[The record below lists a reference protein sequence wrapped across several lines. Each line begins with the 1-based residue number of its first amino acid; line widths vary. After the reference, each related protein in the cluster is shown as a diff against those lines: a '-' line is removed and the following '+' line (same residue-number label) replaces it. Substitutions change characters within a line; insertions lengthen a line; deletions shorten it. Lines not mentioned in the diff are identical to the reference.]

1 MTNRFSLAVHGGA
14 GTILRS
20 QMTVEKEAAYHT
32 GIEAALKAGYAV
44 LEKGGD
50 SIDAVVEAVC
60 ALEDNPLF
68 NAGRG
73 AVFTSDGK
81 HEMDAAVME
90 GTNRNVGAVAGIQ
103 GPKNPV
109 KVSRLIMDQSEHV
122 FFSADAAMKMA
133 RDAGLAFE
141 DADYFHTDARWNA
154 LQETLKL
161 RAEGKES
168 NDPARRHG
176 TVGAVACDA
185 QGRVAAATSTGGM
198 TAKAPGRIGDSPVIG
213 AGTFADNQTCAV
225 SATGHGEVFIRY
237 CAAHEIAARMRY
249 AGESLAT
256 AAHHAVMEDLAKN
269 DGSGGLVAVDARGNV
284 VMPMNSEGMYRGVVT
299 QDGRFET
306 FIYSDEEPASQA

>member
-20 QMTVEKEAAYHT
+20 QMTVEKEAAYHV

-44 LEKGGD
+44 LEKGGN

-103 GPKNPV
+103 GPRNPV
-109 KVSRLIMDQSEHV
+109 KVSRMIMDQSDHV
-122 FFSADAAMKMA
+122 FFSADAATKMA
-133 RDAGLAFE
+133 REAGLPFE
-141 DADYFHTDARWNA
+141 DDDYFHTDARWNA

-168 NDPARRHG
+168 DDPARRHG

-185 QGRVAAATSTGGM
+185 QGKLAAATSTGGM

-237 CAAHEIAARMRY
+237 CAAHEIAARMRH

-256 AAHHAVMEDLAKN
+256 AAHHVVMEDLAKN
-269 DGSGGLVAVDARGNV
+269 DGSGGLVAVDAKGNV

-299 QDGRFET
+299 QEGCFET
-306 FIYSDEEPASQA
+306 FIYGDEESA

>member
-20 QMTVEKEAAYHT
+20 QMTAEKEAAYHA

-44 LEKGGD
+44 LEKGGN

-141 DADYFHTDARWNA
+141 YADYFHTDARWNA

-168 NDPARRHG
+168 DDPARRHG

-237 CAAHEIAARMRY
+237 CAAHEIAARMRH
-249 AGESLAT
+249 AGESLET
-256 AAHHAVMEDLAKN
+256 AANHVVMEDLAKN
-269 DGSGGLVAVDARGNV
+269 DGSGGLIAVDAKGNV

-299 QDGRFET
+299 QEGRFET
-306 FIYSDEEPASQA
+306 FIYSDEEIA

>member
-20 QMTVEKEAAYHT
+20 QMTAEKEAAYHA

-44 LEKGGD
+44 LEKGGN

-168 NDPARRHG
+168 DDPARRHG

-237 CAAHEIAARMRY
+237 CAAHEIAARMRH
-249 AGESLAT
+249 AGESLEA
-256 AAHHAVMEDLAKN
+256 AAHHVVMEDLAKN
-269 DGSGGLVAVDARGNV
+269 DGSGGLIAVDANGNV

-299 QDGRFET
+299 QEGRFET
-306 FIYSDEEPASQA
+306 FIYSDEESA